1 LSARRPFA
9 RSSLVALQV
18 AFSVVLG
25 VGAGLGLRTMH
36 TIETVKPG
44 YATSGL
50 TTAAYAL
57 DLHNYTADRAA
68 EFFRRLS
75 AAVRAEP
82 GIGAVTWSTAVPPVL
97 FGGRRS
103 VFRLGEAPSQQELQ
117 RHEAELG
124 VRAEEATVGPAFFE
138 TMAIG
143 LRSGR
148 GLTEHD
154 RAGAQAVAVVNRA
167 LAERLWPGQEPIG
180 RFLEAPP
187 YSGIVPPP
195 MQVVGVA
202 DDTRHESLLSDAHR
216 PVLYLPFLQNP
227 DTRATVLLQT
237 TDAGLAAAALRRA
250 GATLDP
256 DVAATNVQD
265 IADYDA
271 STLWEQRSVAAA
283 FGLFAAAALALAAIG
298 IYAVLAHDVASRKR
312 ELAIRV
318 ALGAST
324 ARVAGLV
331 VREAVR
337 LALAGAVAGT
347 ALALAGSGRL
357 RGALFGVDAR
367 DPLAMTI
374 APLTLLAIAA
384 LASAIP
390 ARRAAN
396 ADPGEALRL
405 E

>member
-1 LSARRPFA
+1 
-9 RSSLVALQV
+9 
-18 AFSVVLG
+18 
-25 VGAGLGLRTMH
+25 
-36 TIETVKPG
+36 
-44 YATSGL
+44 
-50 TTAAYAL
+50 
-57 DLHNYTADRAA
+57 
-68 EFFRRLS
+68 
-75 AAVRAEP
+75 
-82 GIGAVTWSTAVPPVL
+82 
-97 FGGRRS
+97 
-103 VFRLGEAPSQQELQ
+103 LGEAPSQQELQ

-148 GLTEHD
+148 GFTEHD

-324 ARVAGLV
+324 TRVAGLV